1 MQFGQLLGQVIGR
14 ENERKALVNLR
25 IGREPLPPGNS
36 VNFKL
41 WWLMI
46 KNPLNS
52 RNQIIQQKRP
62 EQKFHHR
69 HHHLPV
75 CVCSSAEL
83 GAIQTSLPN
92 TRRLRR
98 GSCSAAVVP
107 LVYICTPG
115 HIHFSPRRI
124 SHQHK
129 PPFPPAS
136 HPPPSPRPQF
146 CPSISSHDH

>member
-1 MQFGQLLGQVIGR
+1 MQFRQLLGQVIGR

-75 CVCSSAEL
+75 RVCSSAEL

-98 GSCSAAVVP
+98 GLLLRRGGAARVHLHPRTHSFFPSVDQPPTQTPLPARLAPPTVP
-107 LVYICTPG
+107 
-115 HIHFSPRRI
+115 
-124 SHQHK
+124 
-129 PPFPPAS
+129 PPAVL
-136 HPPPSPRPQF
+136 PQYF
-146 CPSISSHDH
+146 IT